1 MVKNQLI
8 CFCIRPCKIRKLSFP
23 AFHMLT
29 AKQDAQAITDFLAQI
44 EKRVKPA
51 RTVVWDFGK
60 TILIA
65 VAHVFA
71 ECVDLQDYLKRCY
84 QIVMSIGYPET
95 PSCFIRLD
103 IRHFVQMICRWPCVK
118 KSLEKGREFTVKSF
132 CYVYKCDNFTETK
145 KTLKALLIVLLS
157 KYIGYPVETEDKL
170 ISQKSLE
177 KIDKRIRVEKFEEP
191 AEEKLMI
198 EKKSL
203 ETQHGRQLR
212 SPRKRRLRCSR
223 WRRFRRFIRRLRRG
237 TYKR

>member
-223 WRRFRRFIRRLRRG
+223 
-237 TYKR
+237 